1 MIRPATTDDLDAMV
15 ALSSRARRRLEEHEP
30 VFWRRH
36 EDADTNQRA
45 WLGFLLDD
53 PNHHLVVSGPEPG
66 PINGF
71 GVARA
76 MDAPP
81 VYDPGGRTCLVDDL
95 VWADRTTADGLLAAI
110 RAWAA
115 EQGCTQLVVVT
126 PAADRDRRA
135 LLGDQGL
142 HPTSEWW
149 TGPV

>member
-1 MIRPATTDDLDAMV
+1 MIRPATADDLDAMV
-15 ALSSRARRRLEEHEP
+15 ALSGQARQRLEEHEP

-36 EDADTNQRA
+36 ADADTNQRG
-45 WLGFLLDD
+45 WLGFLLED
-53 PNHHLVVSGPEPG
+53 PSHHLVVSGPEAG
-66 PINGF
+66 PIDGF

-95 VWADRTTADGLLAAI
+95 VWGDRATADDLLGAI
-110 RAWAA
+110 REWATR
-115 EQGCTQLVVVT
+115 QGCSQLVVIT
-126 PAADRDRRA
+126 PAADEERQSVLDR
-135 LLGDQGL
+135 QGL

>member
-1 MIRPATTDDLDAMV
+1 MIRPATDDDLDAMV
-15 ALSSRARRRLEEHEP
+15 ALSSRVRQRLEDHEP

-36 EDADTNQRA
+36 ADADANQRA
-45 WLGFLLDD
+45 WFGFLLQDD
-53 PNHHLVVSGPEPG
+53 NHHLVVSGPEAG
-66 PINGF
+66 PIDGF

-95 VWADRTTADGLLAAI
+95 VWSDRAAADDLLDAI

-115 EQGCTQLVVVT
+115 ERGCSQLVVIT

-135 LLGDQGL
+135 LLAEQRL